1 MTTPKGWDDSRFV
14 PATRAISI
22 GGGVIYRPLRSWH
35 TGVYA
40 GERLTVVDG
49 DRSGCLYEDEPRKG
63 LTTSPKSYTH
73 RIYWNP
79 DVPAVTVSA
88 FLSYPHGMGVCDG
101 YFWEAMLNREGGPDR
116 FGSEEECEAAIRELL
131 SSAQPEGKER

>member
-1 MTTPKGWDDSRFV
+1 MSTPRGWDEARFV

-22 GGGVIYRPLRSWH
+22 GGGVVYRPLRSWH

-40 GERLTVVDG
+40 GERRTIVGG
-49 DRSGCLYEDEPRKG
+49 DRSGCLYEDVARAG

-73 RIYWNP
+73 RVYWNP
-79 DVPAVTVSA
+79 DFPGATISA

-101 YFWEAMLNREGGPDR
+101 YFWEAMIDREEGPSR
-116 FGSEEECEAAIRELL
+116 FDSEEGCEAAIVDALAPRP
-131 SSAQPEGKER
+131 AAT